1 MPAIRG
7 KIKSWDQS
15 MGLGYITPDDGDKD
29 VFAHFSAIQ
38 VCRDLAL
45 NLGLAVLTR

>member
-7 KIKSWDQS
+7 KVKSWDQS
-15 MGLGYITPDDGDKD
+15 KGLGYLAPDDGGKD

-38 VCRDLAL
+38 IYS
-45 NLGLAVLTR
+45 TF